1 MQRKFDCIMFDLDGT
16 ILDTIDDIQNVI
28 NITMAEF
35 GHPLHTREEARSFI
49 NDGAF
54 MLIKRA
60 LPENVRE
67 DDEYVTRAFT
77 RYLENYDEHVDDMT
91 KAYEGMQEL
100 IKKLKSEGYTLAVVS
115 NKPDRHVKIL
125 AKQFFGEDTFSYLS
139 GSGLDLPRKPA
150 KECIEIPLE
159 ILGIEKEK
167 VLYVGD
173 SHVDVKSARNAGVK
187 CAGVTWGFHG
197 KNGFRDQV
205 CDYYAD
211 TCDQLYDIISG
222 KSEGATL

>member
-1 MQRKFDCIMFDLDGT
+1 MFDLDGT
-16 ILDTIDDIQNVI
+16 ILDTIDDIHNVI
-28 NITMAEF
+28 NITMAQF

-60 LPENVRE
+60 LPENVRQ

-77 RYLENYDEHVDDMT
+77 RYLENYDEHVADFT
-91 KAYEGMQEL
+91 KAYEGVAEL
-100 IKKLKSEGYTLAVVS
+100 IKKLKSEGYTLCVVS

-139 GSGLDLPRKPA
+139 GSGIDLPRKPA
-150 KECIEIPLE
+150 KECVEKPLQV
-159 ILGIEKEK
+159 LGISKDK

-173 SHVDVKSARNAGVK
+173 SHVDAKTAKNAGVK

-197 KNGFRDQV
+197 KGGFRDEV

-211 TCDQLYDIISG
+211 NCDELYQIISG
-222 KSEGATL
+222 KTKETTI